1 MLKTKVYKCEYC
13 KTVVCLPITQISN
26 LVCPSCAKAMIA
38 LDDDFDLSEI
48 ITCNQENGEVEEA

>member
-13 KTVVCLPITQISN
+13 KTVVCLPVNYVSF
-26 LVCPSCAKAMIA
+26 LCPTCGKEMKQ